1 MNNIDFSKKYLKYKN
16 KYINAITNT
25 LQVGG
30 VCSENKYVL
39 LSCNEFNGLV
49 DDIIKLETGWKEGSS
64 KIIEIYDHN
73 QKILK
78 IEKEF
83 TSVKKITETQ
93 TETQTDKEKNKET
106 ISNFVK
112 FCKVNYEDFYN
123 FIKDTEMKETAI
135 IDTFDNP
142 KLYESVKNNF
152 YRKQIVLESDHF
164 YRGYI
169 NWKTYADNTPD
180 IKMNAETVKRIRGGK
195 VIFLAYF
202 SFNEPNVTSIITQ
215 LLFLNSLNHYG
226 VSEINIV
233 LPYFPVGTMERIV
246 GEGEV
251 PTAYSLAHMLNM
263 IPSGASKNNLYIF
276 DIHALCSRFFFHTNT
291 RPVLISMM
299 PDFLTEINKISCDN
313 KGTSIIVFPDDG
325 AKKRFEKLID
335 PAIKTVTCSKTRIGD
350 IRKIRIDTGLEHFN
364 NKENKKIE
372 GIINLF
378 LIDDLVQTGGTLVET
393 FKGLYEQLD
402 ELCYNLENVKCFA
415 IVTHSIFPD
424 ESKTT
429 KFFNEEYKSLKT
441 TKPIKLCI
449 TLITTNSRPI
459 RTKELKEKCKEQVN
473 LINISKAL
481 NDIFTKDC
489 TTPYIAPYSIH

>member
-1 MNNIDFSKKYLKYKN
+1 MNNIDFSKKYFKYKN
-16 KYINAITNT
+16 KYINEKLNT

-30 VCSENKYVL
+30 VCSDNKYIL

-49 DDIIKLETGWKEGSS
+49 DNLIKSEKGWEEGSVIASKYSDHSDKIIK
-64 KIIEIYDHN
+64 IEN
-73 QKILK
+73 
-78 IEKEF
+78 EF
-83 TSVKKITETQ
+83 TKVKGK
-93 TETQTDKEKNKET
+93 KNKEI

-112 FCKVNYEDFYN
+112 FCKDNYEEFYN
-123 FIKDTEMKETAI
+123 FINDTEMKETAI
-135 IDTFDNP
+135 IDTFNDSETYKRVKDN
-142 KLYESVKNNF
+142 F
-152 YRKQIVLESDHF
+152 FRKQIILESQHF

-169 NWKTYADNTPD
+169 NWKAYADNTPD

-195 VIFLAYF
+195 VIFFAYF
-202 SFNEPNVTSIITQ
+202 TFNEKNATSIITQ

-299 PDFLTEINKISCDN
+299 PDFISKIKDISKSIEY
-313 KGTSIIVFPDDG
+313 KGTPIIVFPDDG

-335 PAIKTVTCSKTRIGD
+335 PTINTITCSKKRIGD
-350 IRKIRIDTGLEHFN
+350 KRKIRIDTGLEYFN
-364 NKENKKIE
+364 DKENKIN
-372 GIINLF
+372 GMINLF

-402 ELCYNLENVKCFA
+402 ELCYDLKKIRCYA

-424 ESKTT
+424 EGKTD
-429 KFFNEEYKSLKT
+429 KFFSEEYTSAKT
-441 TKPIKLCI
+441 NKNIKLDI
-449 TLITTNSRPI
+449 TLITTNSRPT
-459 RTKELKEKCKEQVN
+459 RSTELKQKYKDKVD
-473 LINISKAL
+473 LINIANAL
-481 NDIFTKDC
+481 KNIFIEDC
-489 TTPYIAPYSIH
+489 NTPYIAPYSIH

>member
-16 KYINAITNT
+16 KYTNAKSNT

-30 VCSENKYVL
+30 VCTSSKYIL

-49 DDIIKLETGWKEGSS
+49 DA
-64 KIIEIYDHN
+64 IIELENEDLPGGSWHDGAN
-73 QKILK
+73 KVKGFGEHSDKIRM
-78 IEKEF
+78 IETEF
-83 TSVKKITETQ
+83 TKVKGNNDESI
-93 TETQTDKEKNKET
+93 

-112 FCKVNYEDFYN
+112 FCKANYEEFYN
-123 FIKDTEMKETAI
+123 FIKETEIKETAI
-135 IDTFDNP
+135 IDTYNDPVTYKRVKDN
-142 KLYESVKNNF
+142 F
-152 YRKQIVLESDHF
+152 TRKHTILESKNF

-169 NWKTYADNTPD
+169 NWKEYADKTPD
-180 IKMNAETVKRIRGGK
+180 IKMNAETIKRIRGGK
-195 VIFLAYF
+195 VIFFAYF

-226 VSEINIV
+226 VSEINII

-299 PDFLTEINKISCDN
+299 PDFLKEINKISIGN

-335 PAIKTVTCSKTRIGD
+335 PSIKTVTCSKTRIGD
-350 IRKIRIDTGLEHFN
+350 KRKIRIDTGLEHFN
-364 NKENKKIE
+364 GKDNKKIN
-372 GIINLF
+372 GVVNLF

-402 ELCYNLENVKCFA
+402 EMCYNLNNINCYS

-424 ESKTT
+424 ETKTE
-429 KFFNEEYKSLKT
+429 KFFNEKYVSSRNNKE
-441 TKPIKLCI
+441 IKLNI
-449 TLITTNSRPI
+449 KLITTNSRPN
-459 RTKELKEKCKEQVN
+459 RTSELKEKYGEKVI
-473 LINISKAL
+473 LLNIA
-481 NDIFTKDC
+481 NPIKDLFIEDC
-489 TTPYIAPYSIH
+489 DTPYIAPYSIH

>member
-1 MNNIDFSKKYLKYKN
+1 MENIDFSKKYLKYKK
-16 KYINAITNT
+16 KYINAISNT
-25 LQVGG
+25 LQGG
-30 VCSENKYVL
+30 SVCSENKYIL

-49 DDIIKLETGWKEGSS
+49 DDIIKEEGGP
-64 KIIEIYDHN
+64 KNIQIDDHN
-73 QKILK
+73 QKIAL
-78 IEKEF
+78 IEKNFNEKNVKS
-83 TSVKKITETQ
+83 TTDKKIISDFTQ
-93 TETQTDKEKNKET
+93 N
-106 ISNFVK
+106 
-112 FCKVNYEDFYN
+112 CKDTYTDFYN

-135 IDTFDNP
+135 IDTFSNP
-142 KLYESVKNNF
+142 ELYERVKKNF
-152 YRKQIVLESDHF
+152 YRKQIILESPHF

-169 NWKTYADNTPD
+169 NWKTYTDNTPD

-195 VIFLAYF
+195 VIFFAYF
-202 SFNEPNVTSIITQ
+202 SFNELNVTSIITQ

-299 PDFLTEINKISCDN
+299 PDFIKKINEISCDN
-313 KGTSIIVFPDDG
+313 KGKPIIVFPDDG

-335 PAIKTVTCSKTRIGD
+335 PSIKTITCSKTRIGET
-350 IRKIRIDTGLEHFN
+350 RKIRIDTGLEHFN
-364 NKENKKIE
+364 YKENKKID

-378 LIDDLVQTGGTLVET
+378 LIDDLVQTGGTLLET

-402 ELCYNLENVKCFA
+402 EMCYNLNNVKCFA

-424 ESKTT
+424 EGKTT
-429 KFFNEEYKSLKT
+429 KFFDEVYKSSR
-441 TKPIKLCI
+441 TKIETKLNI
-449 TLITTNSRPI
+449 TLITTNSRPS
-459 RTKELKEKCKEQVN
+459 RTAELQDKYKDKVN
-473 LINISKAL
+473 LINIANAL
-481 NDIFTKDC
+481 KDIFISDC
-489 TTPYIAPYSIH
+489 NTPYIAPYSIN